1 MNKQKT
7 TVDDSKVS
15 YVEENDDHTSLPK
28 SNKVSTTLSHQ
39 LLIALLT
46 AAKKMS
52 RNLNAKKHKTKNK
65 IWNLVFSLMQLILVW
80 FAKVDL
86 KIGALSIAISYGIF
100 CMCKES

>member
-52 RNLNAKKHKTKNK
+52 RHLNAKKHKTKNK
-65 IWNLVFSLMQLILVW
+65 IWNLVFSLMQLILV
-80 FAKVDL
+80 
-86 KIGALSIAISYGIF
+86 
-100 CMCKES
+100 